1 MRSAIRFYLLSLLA
15 LFSLSKLDSASAQDP
30 GINRYQFYSPK
41 PNSIGINPETVI
53 VLRYG
58 KPIDVNTLW
67 DDCLQVT
74 GEISGKH
81 TGTFTLN
88 KDKLTLIFK
97 PDRCFAFNEKVRI
110 QLRNGIKTKSGVG
123 LPLFNYGFTIRQMS
137 GGNFNQDFSDNVE
150 IRQDTKLKSYSL
162 EGLKGNAVSFS
173 DIPVPMIYYSNGA
186 TPGNIMTVLEKPPND
201 YLYLFNIDGTLLLA
215 RETPHRVSNFKPEFP
230 GVATY
235 FDHVLKGYIVMDS
248 LLNNVDTL
256 FMKNGYNADA
266 HDILLLENG
275 HIIMESY
282 DPQMV
287 DMSKAVE
294 GGDPNATVIGLVI
307 QELDENKNLLFEWR
321 SWDHFKIT
329 DSYNN
334 LLSSVVDYVHCNS
347 LDADTDSTL
356 IFSSRDLNEITKINR
371 LTGEIIWR
379 LGGKNNEFIYHNDT
393 RGFSA
398 QHSVMKQKDGSL
410 TLFDN
415 GDGSDPIYSRGIE
428 YHLDEI
434 NKEVTLTMEY
444 RHNPDIFAY
453 VTGNLQR
460 LDNGNTFIFWGSIV
474 GQSGHIITEYNP
486 KGDLVYEVRFDLNT
500 YPTYAAYHTKWDH
513 NIFRLSNDSV
523 NFGEVAQG
531 DSVSHFVNL
540 LNNTNRPVKVTS
552 AYGHKRDFKV
562 EDLPITID
570 PLSSKSLSV
579 KFSPESQGTQ
589 SDIITLCQEKDSSIV
604 ARQLYVKGES
614 VVKTGIH
621 SESYPELEVYPN
633 PVESILK
640 IKSFQMIRNILICNI
655 NGRIITALNNPGSEF
670 TIDLSSVIP
679 GFYTLV
685 VTYLDN
691 TKYVKRV
698 IKI

>member
-1 MRSAIRFYLLSLLA
+1 MRFYWLSLMA
-15 LFSLSKLDSASAQDP
+15 LFLLTNLDSASAQDP
-30 GINRYQFYSPK
+30 GRAGYQFCSPK

-53 VLRYG
+53 ILRYG
-58 KPIDVNTLW
+58 KPLDVNTIK
-67 DDCLQVT
+67 DDWLQVT
-74 GEISGKH
+74 GELSGKH

-97 PDRCFAFNEKVRI
+97 PDQCFAFNEKVRLH
-110 QLRNGIKTKSGVG
+110 LRNGIKTKTGEE
-123 LPLFNYGFTIRQMS
+123 LPLFEYGFTVRKISAR
-137 GGNFNQDFSDNVE
+137 NLNQDFSDNVD
-150 IRQDTKLKSYSL
+150 IKQDTKLKNYSS
-162 EGLKGNAVSFS
+162 EGMKGNAISFS
-173 DIPVPMIYYSNGA
+173 DIPEPMVYYSNRV
-186 TPGNIMTVLEKPPND
+186 TPGNIMTVLEKPPID
-201 YLYLFNIDGTLLLA
+201 YLYLFNTNGTLLLV
-215 RETPHRVSNFKPEFP
+215 RETPHRMSNFKPQLP

-235 FDHVLKGYIVMDS
+235 SDHTIKGHIVIDS
-248 LLNNVDTL
+248 LLNNLDTL
-256 FMKNGYNADA
+256 YMKNGYNADA
-266 HDILLLENG
+266 HDILLLENR

-287 DMSKAVE
+287 DMSKIVE

-371 LTGEIIWR
+371 FTGKIIWR
-379 LGGKNNEFIYHNDT
+379 LGGKNNEFIYHNDV
-393 RGFSA
+393 RGFSS

-415 GDGSDPIYSRGIE
+415 GNGSEPVYSRGIE

-453 VTGNLQR
+453 VTGNMQR

-540 LNNTNRPVKVTS
+540 LNNTNSPVTVTS

-621 SESYPELEVYPN
+621 SESYSELEVYPN
-633 PVESILK
+633 PVESKLK
-640 IKSFQMIRNILICNI
+640 IKSFKMIRNILICNLS
-655 NGRIITALNNPGSEF
+655 GRIITALNNPGSEF
-670 TIDLSSVIP
+670 TIDFSSVIP
-679 GFYTLV
+679 GFYTLL

-691 TKYVKRV
+691 TRYVKRI

>member
-1 MRSAIRFYLLSLLA
+1 MRFYLLFLMA
-15 LFSLSKLDSASAQDP
+15 LFSLSKLDSASIQDS
-30 GINRYQFYSPK
+30 ILNSYQFCSPK

-58 KPIDVNTLW
+58 KPIDVNSLW
-67 DDCLQVT
+67 EDCLQVT

-97 PDRCFAFNEKVRI
+97 PDQCFSFNEKVRLH
-110 QLRNGIKTKSGVG
+110 LRNGIKTKTGEE
-123 LPLFNYGFTIRQMS
+123 LPLFEYGFTVRKIS
-137 GGNFNQDFSDNVE
+137 AGNFNQDFSDNFE
-150 IRQDTKLKSYSL
+150 IAQNSKLRSSSL
-162 EGLKGNAVSFS
+162 EGMKGNAISFS
-173 DIPVPMIYYSNGA
+173 DIPEPMVYYSNGV
-186 TPGNIMTVLEKPPND
+186 TPGNIMTVLEKPPID
-201 YLYLFNIDGTLLLA
+201 YLYLFNTNGKLLLA
-215 RETPHRVSNFKPEFP
+215 RETPHRVSNFKPQFP

-235 FDHVLKGYIVMDS
+235 FDHTIKGHIVIDS
-248 LLNNVDTL
+248 LLNNLDTL
-256 FMKNGYNADA
+256 YMKNGYNADA
-266 HDILLLENG
+266 HDILLLKNG

-287 DMSKAVE
+287 DMSRVAE

-307 QELDENKNLLFEWR
+307 QELDEHKNLLFEWR

-356 IFSSRDLNEITKINR
+356 IFSSRDMNEITKINR

-415 GDGSDPIYSRGIE
+415 GNGSEPIYSRGIE

-434 NKEVTLTMEY
+434 NKVVTLTKEY

-474 GQSGHIITEYNP
+474 GESGHIITEYNT
-486 KGDLVYEVRFDLNT
+486 KGDLVYEIRFDLNT
-500 YPTYAAYHTKWDH
+500 YPTYAAYHTNWDH
-513 NIFRLSNDSV
+513 NIFRLSTDTV
-523 NFGEVAQG
+523 NFGEVTQG
-531 DSVSHFVNL
+531 DSVSRDVNVI
-540 LNNTNRPVKVTS
+540 NYTKNTVTVTS
-552 AYGHKRDFKV
+552 AYGNDRDFKV
-562 EDLPITID
+562 KDLPRTID
-570 PLSSKSLSV
+570 PISSKSLSV
-579 KFSPESQGTQ
+579 KFSPESQGPQ
-589 SDIITLCQEKDSSIV
+589 SDVITLCQEKDSSIA
-604 ARQLYVKGES
+604 ARPLYVMGKS
-614 VVKTGIH
+614 VLKTGIH
-621 SESYPELEVYPN
+621 NELYPELEIYPN
-633 PVESILK
+633 PVGSILK
-640 IKSFQMIRNILICNI
+640 IKSIKMIRNILICNLS
-655 NGRIITALNNPGSEF
+655 GRIITALNNPGSEF

-679 GFYTLV
+679 GIYTLV
-685 VTYLDN
+685 VAYLDN
-691 TKYVKRV
+691 TKYVKRI

>member
-1 MRSAIRFYLLSLLA
+1 MRSGMRFYWLSLMA
-15 LFSLSKLDSASAQDP
+15 LFLLTNLDSVSAQDP
-30 GINRYQFYSPK
+30 GIARYQFCSPK

-53 VLRYG
+53 ILRYG
-58 KPIDVNTLW
+58 KPLDVNTIK
-67 DDCLQVT
+67 DDWLQVT
-74 GEISGKH
+74 GELSGKH

-88 KDKLTLIFK
+88 KDKMTLIFK
-97 PDRCFAFNEKVRI
+97 PDQCFAFNEKVSLHM
-110 QLRNGIKTKSGVG
+110 QSGIRTQAGEE
-123 LPLFNYGFTIRQMS
+123 LPLFDYGFTVRKIS
-137 GGNFNQDFSDNVE
+137 AGNFSQDFSDNVD
-150 IRQDTKLKSYSL
+150 IKQDTKLKSYSS
-162 EGLKGNAVSFS
+162 EGMKGNAISFS
-173 DIPVPMIYYSNGA
+173 DIPEPMVYYSNGV
-186 TPGNIMTVLEKPPND
+186 TPGNIMTVLEKPPID
-201 YLYLFNIDGTLLLA
+201 YLYLFNTNGTLLLA
-215 RETPHRVSNFKPEFP
+215 RETPHRVSNFKPQLP
-230 GVATY
+230 GLATY
-235 FDHVLKGYIVMDS
+235 FDHTIKGHIVIDS

-256 FMKNGYNADA
+256 FMENGYNADA
-266 HDILLLENG
+266 HDILLLKNG

-287 DMSKAVE
+287 DMSRVVE
-294 GGDPNATVIGLVI
+294 GGDPNATVIGVVI

-356 IFSSRDLNEITKINR
+356 IFSSRDMNEITKINR

-379 LGGKNNEFIYHNDT
+379 LGGKNNEFVYKNDT

-415 GDGSDPIYSRGIE
+415 GNGSEPIYSRGIE

-453 VTGNLQR
+453 VTGNLER

-474 GQSGHIITEYNP
+474 GESGHIITEYNP
-486 KGDLVYEVRFDLNT
+486 KGDLVYEIRFDLNT

-513 NIFRLSNDSV
+513 NIFRLSTDTV
-523 NFGEVAQG
+523 NFGEVTQG
-531 DSVSHFVNL
+531 DSVSHDVNVINL
-540 LNNTNRPVKVTS
+540 TNNTETVTS
-552 AYGHKRDFKV
+552 AYEHNRDFKV
-562 EDLPITID
+562 EDLPLIID
-570 PLSSKSLSV
+570 PFGDKSLTV
-579 KFSPESQGTQ
+579 KFGPESQGTQ
-589 SDIITLCQEKDSSIV
+589 SDIITLSQEKDSSIA
-604 ARQLYVKGES
+604 ARPLYVIGKS
-614 VVKTGIH
+614 VLKTGIH
-621 SESYPELEVYPN
+621 NELYPELEIYPN

-640 IKSFQMIRNILICNI
+640 IKSFKMIRNILICNL
-655 NGRIITALNNPGSEF
+655 NGRIITSLNNPGSEF
-670 TIDLSSVIP
+670 TIDLSSVNP

-691 TKYVKRV
+691 TKYVKII

>member
-1 MRSAIRFYLLSLLA
+1 MRFYLLFLMA
-15 LFSLSKLDSASAQDP
+15 LFSLSKLDSASIQDS
-30 GINRYQFYSPK
+30 ILNSYQFCSPK

-97 PDRCFAFNEKVRI
+97 PYRSFSFNEKVRV
-110 QLRNGIKTKSGVG
+110 QLRNGIKTKSGIG
-123 LPLFNYGFTIRQMS
+123 LPLFDYRFTIRQVS
-137 GGNFNQDFSDNVE
+137 VGNFNQYFSDDVE
-150 IRQDTKLKSYSL
+150 MRQNTRLKSYNSK
-162 EGLKGNAVSFS
+162 GMKGNAISFS
-173 DIPVPMIYYSNGA
+173 DIPEPMIYYSNGV
-186 TPGNIMTVLEKPPND
+186 TPGNIMTVLENPPND
-201 YLYLFNIDGTLLLA
+201 YLYLFNTNGTLLLA
-215 RETPHRVSNFKPEFP
+215 RETPHRVSNFKPQLP

-235 FDHVLKGYIVMDS
+235 FDHVLKGYILMDT

-256 FMKNGYNADA
+256 LMKNGYNADA

-287 DMSKAVE
+287 DMSKVAD

-371 LTGEIIWR
+371 LTGKIIWR
-379 LGGKNNEFIYHNDT
+379 LGGKNNEFVYKNDT

-444 RHNPDIFAY
+444 RHNPDVFAY

-513 NIFRLSNDSV
+513 NIFRLSNDSI

-540 LNNTNRPVKVTS
+540 LNNTNSPVTVTS

-579 KFSPESQGTQ
+579 KFSPESQGTL

-621 SESYPELEVYPN
+621 SESYSELEVYPN
-633 PVESILK
+633 PVESKLK
-640 IKSFQMIRNILICNI
+640 IKSFKMIRNILICNLS
-655 NGRIITALNNPGSEF
+655 GRIITALNNPGNEF